1 MNDLIITV
9 TGWVATDPKL
19 HVGPSG
25 ISLASFRL
33 ASSSRYYDRAKES
46 WADGATE
53 WFTVRGFRAS
63 AVFIAESIAKGQPVL
78 VHGRLRTNTWQA
90 EDGPRTDMV
99 LDVISVGHD
108 LTKGIARFT
117 RAVQDSAVAADDTPP
132 DDTEDDPQIFVDG
145 AEGAEAADDE
155 LDGEDE
161 ELPVA
166 S

>member
-25 ISLASFRL
+25 ISMASFRL

-63 AVFIAESIAKGQPVL
+63 ALFIAESIAKGQPVL

-108 LTKGIARFT
+108 LTRGIARFT
-117 RAVQDSAVAADDTPP
+117 RAVQDSVAAADDTPP
-132 DDTEDDPQIFVDG
+132 DDSLEDAQISVDEP
-145 AEGAEAADDE
+145 EGADAEERDDE
-155 LDGEDE
+155 E
-161 ELPVA
+161 EALPAA